1 MGSFIIN
8 GDNKLEG
15 IVEISGSKNSALPI
29 LASTILHGREYVIKN
44 VPDIDDVRRMLEI
57 LILLG
62 CSAIYENGCC
72 YINTKDL
79 NTYDIAD
86 ELSKKL
92 RSSIIFLGPMLCR
105 NKIAKITYPGG
116 CDIGSRPIDLH
127 LFGLKALGVE
137 VIEEGDF
144 VLCTANNTH
153 SNDIKLSY
161 PSVGATE
168 NLMLFAVGVEG
179 TTRIFNAAKEPEI
192 IDLEK
197 FLVKCGYKVHG
208 AGTDTITI
216 YGMKNIDTNEV
227 VEYSIISDRIEAGT
241 FLALAASI
249 NSKICIKNV
258 NKEYLNNIITLYKD
272 AGCLIDNVE
281 DYIYIIN
288 NDRIK
293 SMNKIISCPYPGFP
307 TDMQAQLMA
316 SLSIA
321 DGISTIEETVFENRY
336 KHVSEL
342 NKMGANIVVEDKL
355 AIINGVKK
363 LHGDTVNVRDL
374 RGGAALVIAALSAE
388 GKTTVNNIHHVNR
401 GYEKFVS
408 KLQKIGA
415 DIVEI
420 FDIKEN

>member
-8 GDNKLEG
+8 GGNKLEG

-29 LASTILHGREYVIKN
+29 LASTILHGREYIIKN

-62 CSAIYENGCC
+62 CSASYENGCC
-72 YINTKDL
+72 YINTKNL
-79 NTYDIAD
+79 NTYDISDA
-86 ELSKKL
+86 LSKKL
-92 RSSIIFLGPMLCR
+92 RSSIIFLGPMLAR
-105 NKIAKITYPGG
+105 NKMAKITYPGG

-127 LFGLKALGVE
+127 LYGLKKLGVD
-137 VIEEGDF
+137 VVEEGEF
-144 VLCTANNTH
+144 VLCTADNTH
-153 SNDIKLSY
+153 NSDIRLGY

-168 NLMLFAVGVEG
+168 NIMLFALSVEG
-179 TTRIFNAAKEPEI
+179 TTKIFNAAKEPEI
-192 IDLEK
+192 LDLQK

-216 YGMKNIDTNEV
+216 SGDKDISHDET

-241 FLALAASI
+241 FMALAAAT
-249 NSKICIKNV
+249 NSKICIKNAD
-258 NKEYLNNIITLYKD
+258 KDHLSNIIKLYKD
-272 AGCLIDNVE
+272 AGCLIDDVE

-293 SMNKIISCPYPGFP
+293 AVNKVVSRPYPGFP

-316 SLSIA
+316 SLCIS
-321 DGISTIEETVFENRY
+321 DGISFIEETVFENRY
-336 KHVSEL
+336 KHVNEL
-342 NKMGANIVVEDKL
+342 NKMGANIVVQDNL
-355 AIINGVKK
+355 AIINGVNK

-388 GKTTVNNIHHVNR
+388 GKTVVDNIHHVNR
-401 GYEKFVS
+401 GYEKFAF
-408 KLQKIGA
+408 KLQELGA
-415 DIVEI
+415 DII
-420 FDIKEN
+420 EN

>member
-8 GDNKLEG
+8 GGNKLEG

-29 LASTILHGREYVIKN
+29 LASTILHGREYIIKN

-62 CSAIYENGCC
+62 CSASYENGCC
-72 YINTKDL
+72 YIDTKNL
-79 NTYDIAD
+79 NTYDISDA
-86 ELSKKL
+86 LSKKL
-92 RSSIIFLGPMLCR
+92 RSSIIFLGPMLAR
-105 NKIAKITYPGG
+105 NKMAKITYPGG

-127 LFGLKALGVE
+127 LYGLKKLGVD
-137 VIEEGDF
+137 VVEEGEF
-144 VLCTANNTH
+144 VLCTADNTH
-153 SNDIKLSY
+153 SSDIRLEY

-168 NLMLFAVGVEG
+168 NIMLFALSVEG

-192 IDLEK
+192 LDLQK

-216 YGMKNIDTNEV
+216 SGDKDISHDET

-241 FLALAASI
+241 FMALAAAT
-249 NSKICIKNV
+249 NSKICIKNAC
-258 NKEYLNNIITLYKD
+258 KDHLSNIIKLYKE
-272 AGCLIDNVE
+272 AGCLIDDVE

-293 SMNKIISCPYPGFP
+293 AVNKVVSRPYPGFP

-316 SLSIA
+316 SLCIS
-321 DGISTIEETVFENRY
+321 DGISFIEETVFENRY

-342 NKMGANIVVEDKL
+342 NKMGANIVVQDNL
-355 AIINGVKK
+355 AIINGVNK

-374 RGGAALVIAALSAE
+374 RGGAALIIAALSAE
-388 GKTTVNNIHHVNR
+388 GKTVVDNIHHVNR
-401 GYEKFVS
+401 GYEKFVF
-408 KLQKIGA
+408 KLRKLGA
-415 DIVEI
+415 DII
-420 FDIKEN
+420 EN